1 MGWLGE
7 HRVFIV
13 EEFIK
18 NGGSPVGTQC
28 AFSIRF
34 ALGRREAVPENKT
47 IYRWVSNFRQTGQ
60 TLEALKEAIRQE
72 VAAIT
77 PEMIPKV
84 MDNYRERLHQFI
96 NIQGRHLND
105 VLFKQLM

>member
-1 MGWLGE
+1 M
-7 HRVFIV
+7 
-13 EEFIK
+13 
-18 NGGSPVGTQC
+18 
-28 AFSIRF
+28 
-34 ALGRREAVPENKT
+34 KT

-77 PEMIPKV
+77 PEMILKI
-84 MDNYRERLHQFI
+84 MDNYRERLRQCI

-105 VLFKQLM
+105 VLFKTC

>member
-1 MGWLGE
+1 MAWLGV
-7 HRVFIV
+7 HRAFIV

-18 NGGSPVGTQC
+18 NGGSPVATQR
-28 AFSIRF
+28 AFCICF
-34 ALGRREAVPENKT
+34 ALCRWEAVPDKKT
-47 IYRWVSNFRQTGQ
+47 IYLWVSNCRQTVQ

-77 PEMIPKV
+77 PEMILKV

-96 NIQGRHLND
+96 NIQGRHLSD
-105 VLFKQLM
+105 VLFKTR